1 MRKKLTAVLGSCIGY
16 PHEIASRRQPATH
29 RIRRHFIVPYHLPS
43 RQIIHTLAL
52 PGFYTAIA
60 HYTLRYGV
68 KATFPALFEV
78 FDYVDG
84 GLGSIPC
91 LRIRTDKY
99 RYFCLPKK
107 CVLVRLTSADFLIF
121 VHNIKLTAFPFG

>member
-1 MRKKLTAVLGSCIGY
+1 MPRVCTEWRDPGYVLDAYNHKKTSIGRRRRDTSITTTREKLTAVLGSCIGY
-16 PHEIASRRQPATH
+16 PHKIASRRQPATH

-91 LRIRTDKY
+91 L
-99 RYFCLPKK
+99 
-107 CVLVRLTSADFLIF
+107 
-121 VHNIKLTAFPFG
+121 